1 MADSSG
7 GEMKKEKERSE
18 NENGVTN
25 HPATTIKRDTLNE
38 TLDQILPSKSGAG
51 VGTGWGGSGT
61 KLEKSRR
68 EKRFISVVPLRK
80 RDKMKKRTIC
90 LVSNLGGHDFPQMI
104 PNIPSA
110 RKEKREMVVA
120 FECTRKSPRV
130 RRFLEK
136 KRKHSRNSSA

>member
-7 GEMKKEKERSE
+7 GELEKGREKKE

-25 HPATTIKRDTLNE
+25 HPATTKKRDTMNE

-80 RDKMKKRTIC
+80 RDKMKMRTIY
-90 LVSNLGGHDFPQMI
+90 LVPNLGGHDFLQMI

-110 RKEKREMVVA
+110 RKEKKEMIVA
-120 FECTRKSPRV
+120 FECTRKSPG
-130 RRFLEK
+130 LLD
-136 KRKHSRNSSA
+136 S

>member
-7 GEMKKEKERSE
+7 GEMKRERERS
-18 NENGVTN
+18 ENGVTN

-68 EKRFISVVPLRK
+68 EKRFISVVL
-80 RDKMKKRTIC
+80 
-90 LVSNLGGHDFPQMI
+90 L
-104 PNIPSA
+104 
-110 RKEKREMVVA
+110 
-120 FECTRKSPRV
+120 
-130 RRFLEK
+130 
-136 KRKHSRNSSA
+136 